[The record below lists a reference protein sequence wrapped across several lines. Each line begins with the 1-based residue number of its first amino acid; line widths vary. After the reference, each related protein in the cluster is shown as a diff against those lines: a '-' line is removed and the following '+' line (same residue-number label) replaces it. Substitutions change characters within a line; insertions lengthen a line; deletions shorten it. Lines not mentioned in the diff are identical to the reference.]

1 MKTEQD
7 FDSVD
12 PLGADNPQ
20 ILSILFVAYP
30 FQLISAA
37 AITPF
42 IWISEYIRNQLKEWW
57 DEFNTRMD
65 GDGKLYYRTIVK
77 FAREKEKTRT
87 EQDLI
92 FVKLI
97 AATRTQVGLK
107 VKAKLDTNSYPGGIK
122 VSKAEL
128 ENVQL
133 RPVIRSCHM
142 RQVDL
147 LIK

>member
-1 MKTEQD
+1 
-7 FDSVD
+7 
-12 PLGADNPQ
+12 LGADNPQ
-20 ILSILFVAYP
+20 ILS

-133 RPVIRSCHM
+133 RPDKFHGDWNYTILPHASS
-142 RQVDL
+142 
-147 LIK
+147 